1 MDCQSSCKQ
10 QFPTATNTTQPANKM
25 KNELPS
31 LITPDTQA
39 GLTLAGQLADRLQA
53 QIEQANAQVEHPG
66 GTNYRLPA
74 TIPKEIIAGI
84 LFYAIAAAN
93 QGWTK

>member
-1 MDCQSSCKQ
+1 MNFPPSSLQTPKLDWRWPDNWQ
-10 QFPTATNTTQPANKM
+10 TAFKRRS
-25 KNELPS
+25 K
-31 LITPDTQA
+31 
-39 GLTLAGQLADRLQA
+39 
-53 QIEQANAQVEHPG
+53 QANAQVEQPG

-74 TIPKEIIAGI
+74 TIPNEIIAGI